1 MRTCCALL
9 IIATSIEVFA
19 DHGAQT
25 WENAHR
31 SVVSVLPTWPGF
43 QKPGHGAPRGT
54 APEGSGIA
62 VNLSSLEESPYILTA
77 AHVVDR
83 ATRVQIRESEAAPL
97 LDAEVLWKDYDAD
110 IALLSSEKLR
120 PAFQLKALDPLP
132 GEHVCVIAN
141 PFGLGISMS
150 CGVVSGPRRRGIGFN
165 AVEDF
170 IQTDAAVNPGASGG
184 ALVNAKG
191 ELLGLIT
198 AIYTKEADIDAGVNF
213 AVSSEL
219 LVERLKLSE
228 IR

>member
-62 VNLSSLEESPYILTA
+62 VNLSSLEESPFILTA

-110 IALLSSEKLR
+110 IALLKTENARRVFHLTAQSPK
-120 PAFQLKALDPLP
+120 P
-132 GEHVCVIAN
+132 GEHVCAIGN
-141 PFGLGISMS
+141 PFGLGVSMS
-150 CGVVSGPRRRGIGFN
+150 CGVVSGPNRLDLGFN
-165 AVEDF
+165 PIEDF

-184 ALVNAKG
+184 ALVNADG
-191 ELLGLIT
+191 ELLGMIA

-213 AVSSEL
+213 AITSGL
-219 LVERLKLSE
+219 LIERMKQFE